1 MKVMCPTCRQPALRT
16 ETKYGPRNDC
26 CGLWSWGDKQLVDAD
41 THEARKMAHA
51 VFDPLWQDGH
61 MTRTEAYRE
70 LRRTMRISEK
80 SCHMS
85 RMSKEMAGLVP
96 AAVAKIRARLAA
108 NDNTTDTTNAAA

>member
-41 THEARKMAHA
+41 THEARKLAHA
-51 VFDPLWQDGH
+51 VFDPIWQDGH

-70 LRRTMRISEK
+70 LRRVMRISEK
-80 SCHMS
+80 SCHMAK
-85 RMSKEMAGLVP
+85 MSKEMARKAII
-96 AAVAKIRARLAA
+96 AAQTIWQRLGAEIA
-108 NDNTTDTTNAAA
+108 